1 MFCTAWVAPDIWN
14 PLANPAVGAQG
25 DKSLVR
31 LAERSPRSRSCATSS
46 RAPPTKAKKKALA
59 EAIQARAFEIG
70 THAPLGEYVNPL
82 AARKSVT
89 GFVTGPGNL
98 YWNIKKN

>member
-1 MFCTAWVAPDIWN
+1 M
-14 PLANPAVGAQG
+14 
-25 DKSLVR
+25 
-31 LAERSPRSRSCATSS
+31 LAEQ
-46 RAPPTKAKKKALA
+46 
-59 EAIQARAFEIG
+59 IQARAFEIG

-82 AARKSVT
+82 AARRNVT